1 MSILEKLVG
10 SVEKHGGNCHQMKPS
25 SSTMSEKLL
34 QDGSSSDENKI
45 SKISRIA
52 AIVMFALAI
61 FNFVMGRLSVLSYEA
76 VAAGKDFPL
85 QGLFQ
90 FDYRFIVSMAAA
102 VFGIV
107 FCMAVLKAKPLL
119 RTPSML
125 GLMAWVCFLLW
136 GLVETFFWRSIGI
149 GMRVVIYDGY
159 LLLAVAFLVS
169 LFVKMRHARGS
180 WFICIVVA
188 MLVFDF
194 VSKNLMFELS
204 FYSRLVYFFVMSG
217 FYLVMSRIFHDEYE
231 E

>member
-1 MSILEKLVG
+1 MSIIEKLVG
-10 SVEKHGGNCHQMKPS
+10 SVEKHGGNCHQMKS
-25 SSTMSEKLL
+25 S
-34 QDGSSSDENKI
+34 GSSASSHIVHVGASGAVNAVAKV
-45 SKISRIA
+45 SKIA

-107 FCMAVLKAKPLL
+107 FCMAVLKVKPLL